1 MCVWRWA
8 CAVVWRPIWLCMIC
22 MLCSVRSARRL
33 SCSPINPT
41 SILFRACRKC
51 KPQISHIFSMLAAG
65 RTHSDNARFYI
76 CEHMVYDD
84 RVEFVES
91 RKHLQLKCNF
101 WVIVDSNGNNYVC
114 WIHCR
119 VLFVAFLGECARLSV
134 TADSATYAKY
144 TVILFDLDGA
154 GVCMCAYACSS
165 HHRCIVVF
173 VSAPPNV
180 RSPCARLT
188 HTSLCLSVFV
198 CVYVRI
204 YACVVVSRI
213 PFIFLTNQSA
223 QTLLLWAATIKIAAQ
238 NQIGNDKSITSC
250 VGIGFRVNVIVV
262 VCVVRWNWI
271 IIFVIFFFTFNT
283 SDFVQL

>member
-1 MCVWRWA
+1 
-8 CAVVWRPIWLCMIC
+8 MIC

-101 WVIVDSNGNNYVC
+101 RVIVDSNGNNYVC

-154 GVCMCAYACSS
+154 GVY
-165 HHRCIVVF
+165 
-173 VSAPPNV
+173 
-180 RSPCARLT
+180 
-188 HTSLCLSVFV
+188 V
-198 CVYVRI
+198 CVCVLFPSPLHCCFCECTAECPFAVRAPHT
-204 YACVVVSRI
+204 YEPV
-213 PFIFLTNQSA
+213 P
-223 QTLLLWAATIKIAAQ
+223 
-238 NQIGNDKSITSC
+238 
-250 VGIGFRVNVIVV
+250 
-262 VCVVRWNWI
+262 VCVCVCLCPHICLCGRFPYPIHISNEPKCTDAIIVSSDHQNSCTKSNWK
-271 IIFVIFFFTFNT
+271 
-283 SDFVQL
+283 